1 MPVSGKLT
9 MQQGHVVRER
19 SYPLRHQQLEAN
31 KRAQS
36 ANDVKDVGG
45 LRPFA
50 NFPDHEI
57 ERLAEKGRT
66 DKDFPS
72 YYADLD
78 SHDAQIASRAKIK
91 LVNSVDGK
99 KYRVG
104 ETSSKSFRFS
114 NNPLAKG

>member
-1 MPVSGKLT
+1 MPVSDKLT
-9 MQQGHVVRER
+9 MEQGHVVRKR
-19 SYPLRHQQLEAN
+19 SYPLRNQQLEAN
-31 KRAQS
+31 KKAQS
-36 ANDVKDVGG
+36 ANDVRDVGG

-78 SHDAQIASRAKIK
+78 SRDAETASRAKVK
-91 LVNSVDGK
+91 LVNSADGRI
-99 KYRVG
+99 YRVG
-104 ETSSKSFRFS
+104 ATNKKSFRFS

>member
-1 MPVSGKLT
+1 MPVSDKLKV
-9 MQQGHVVRER
+9 QQGHVVRER
-19 SYPLRHQQLEAN
+19 SYPLRNQQLEAN

-36 ANDVKDVGG
+36 ESTVKRTDG
-45 LRPFA
+45 LRAFA

-78 SHDAQIASRAKIK
+78 SRDAETASRAKVK
-91 LVNSVDGK
+91 LVNSADGRI
-99 KYRVG
+99 YRVG
-104 ETSSKSFRFS
+104 ATNKKSFRFS